1 MSNDTP
7 NALTAL
13 TALGPLDGRYAT
25 SVDELRPIFSESGL
39 IRYRVHVE
47 VEWLIFLSEHP
58 QIEELAPFDDARKD
72 ALRGIVEH
80 FTVADADAVKTIERT
95 TNHDVKSV
103 EYFLRE
109 KLSPDAARFVHFAC
123 TSEDI
128 NNLAYALSVR
138 DARDNVLLPA
148 MDQLIDALTA
158 LARDNVKQPM
168 LSRTHGQSASPTTL
182 GKELVNVVARL
193 KRQREQLATVPIL
206 GKMNGAVGNFNA
218 HLAAYPEVDW
228 PKAGRRFV
236 RELNLEP
243 NALTT
248 QIEPHDWMAECFDT
262 LARFNT
268 IGIDLCRDAW
278 GYISLGYLAQK
289 AKADEV
295 GSSTMPHKVNPI
307 NFENAE
313 GNFGLANALLG
324 HLSAKL
330 PVSRWQ
336 RDLTDSTVLRNVGLA
351 MGWTLVAVRA
361 TLKGL
366 ARVAPNPAVMEADL
380 AKHIEVLAEP
390 IQTAMKRYGIEDA
403 YEKLKALTRGA
414 DMTSDTLSK
423 FIAGLDVPEAARERL
438 AAMTPASYIGEAA
451 RLADDYLDGIDD

>member
-1 MSNDTP
+1 MPSD
-7 NALTAL
+7 ALTAL
-13 TALGPLDGRYAT
+13 SPLDGRYAAG
-25 SVDELRPIFSESGL
+25 VNDLRPIFSESGL

-47 VEWLIFLSEHP
+47 VEWLIFLADHP
-58 QIEELAPFDDARKD
+58 QIEELPPFDDARKD
-72 ALRGIVEH
+72 ALRSMVEH
-80 FTVADADAVKTIERT
+80 FTVADAAAVKEIEKT

-109 KLSPDAARFVHFAC
+109 KLAADAARFVHFAC

-138 DARDNVLLPA
+138 DARDQVLLPA
-148 MDQLIDALTA
+148 MDQLIGALTA
-158 LARDNVKQPM
+158 QAREHARQPM

-182 GKELVNVVARL
+182 GKELANVVARL
-193 KRQREQLATVPIL
+193 RRQREQFASVPIL

-228 PKAGRRFV
+228 PKSGRRFV
-236 RELNLEP
+236 EGLGLAP
-243 NALTT
+243 NAMTT
-248 QIEPHDWMAECFDT
+248 QIEPHDWMAQCFDA

-268 IGIDLCRDAW
+268 IAIDLCRDAW

-289 AKADEV
+289 TKAEEV

-324 HLSAKL
+324 HLSSKL
-330 PVSRWQ
+330 PISRWQ

-351 MGWTLVAVRA
+351 MGWTLIAVRA

-366 ARVAPNPAVMEADL
+366 ERVAPNPAAMLADL
-380 AKHIEVLAEP
+380 ERHAEVLAEP
-390 IQTAMKRYGIEDA
+390 IQTVMKRYGIEDA
-403 YEKLKALTRGA
+403 YEQLKALTRGA
-414 DMTSDTLSK
+414 APTADTLRG
-423 FIAGLDVPEAARERL
+423 FIEKLDIPDGARDRLLELTPDGYVGEAGRLTDDFLDGLD
-438 AAMTPASYIGEAA
+438 T
-451 RLADDYLDGIDD
+451 

>member
-1 MSNDTP
+1 MPTH
-7 NALTAL
+7 ALTAL
-13 TALGPLDGRYAT
+13 SPLDGRYAA

-39 IRYRVHVE
+39 IRYRVQVE
-47 VEWLIFLSEHP
+47 VEWLIFLGEQP
-58 QIEELAPFDDARKD
+58 QIEELPPFDDARKD

-80 FTVADADAVKTIERT
+80 FTVADAGAVKDIEKT

-109 KLSPDAARFVHFAC
+109 KLAPDAARFVHFAC

-128 NNLAYALSVR
+128 NNLSYALSVR
-138 DARDNVLLPA
+138 DAREQVLLPA
-148 MDQLIDALTA
+148 MDQLIGALTA
-158 LARDNVKQPM
+158 LARDNVRQPM

-182 GKELVNVVARL
+182 GKELANVVARL
-193 KRQREQLATVPIL
+193 KRQRAQFADTPVL

-228 PKAGRRFV
+228 PKLGRRFV
-236 RELNLEP
+236 QQLGLTP
-243 NALTT
+243 NPMTT

-268 IGIDLCRDAW
+268 VGIDLCRDAW

-289 AKADEV
+289 TKAEEV

-313 GNFGLANALLG
+313 GNYGLANALLN
-324 HLSAKL
+324 HLTAKL
-330 PVSRWQ
+330 PISRWQ

-351 MGWTLVAVRA
+351 MGWTLVAIRA

-366 ARVAPNPAVMEADL
+366 DRVAPNAAVMDADL
-380 AKHIEVLAEP
+380 ADHIEVLAEP

-403 YEKLKALTRGA
+403 YEQLKALTRGA
-414 DMTSDTLSK
+414 EMTAETLAT
-423 FIAGLDVPEAARERL
+423 FIRGLDVPENARDRL
-438 AAMTPASYIGEAA
+438 LAMTPQSYIGEAA
-451 RLADDYLDGIDD
+451 RLADDFLDGIDD